1 MEELRLLV
9 PEGTPTSKLQ
19 GIIISCKGDKAK
31 LSIMVEDLWNSG
43 KMCLLDFT
51 IADSVDDGWEEIPDK
66 VKSKVGYF
74 LLLSKNRNI
83 VQMNLLQQMGNH
95 INLHKLLQ
103 KRRNPPRVHI
113 NQIIPI
119 HIKIEQFIHHL
130 NINQVKNL
138 QPTRNMINQILI
150 QITIHSSHNYTLDLI
165 NHPIQINL

>member
-1 MEELRLLV
+1 M
-9 PEGTPTSKLQ
+9 
-19 GIIISCKGDKAK
+19 
-31 LSIMVEDLWNSG
+31 
-43 KMCLLDFT
+43 DF
-51 IADSVDDGWEEIPDK
+51 ILADNVDDGWEEIPDK
-66 VKSKVGYF
+66 VKAKVGSF
-74 LLLSKNRNI
+74 LLFSINRNI
-83 VQMNLLQQMGNH
+83 VQMNLLQQMENH
-95 INLHKLLQ
+95 TNLHKLLQ

-150 QITIHSSHNYTLDLI
+150 QITIHSNHNYTLDLI

>member
-83 VQMNLLQQMGNH
+83 VQMNLLQQMENH

-119 HIKIEQFIHHL
+119 HIKIKQFIHHL

-138 QPTRNMINQILI
+138 QLTRNMINQILI
-150 QITIHSSHNYTLDLI
+150 QITVHSSHNYTLDLI

>member
-66 VKSKVGYF
+66 VKSKVGSF
-74 LLLSKNRNI
+74 LLFSKNRNI
-83 VQMNLLQQMGNH
+83 VQMNLLQQMENH

-119 HIKIEQFIHHL
+119 HIKIKQFIHHL

>member
-43 KMCLLDFT
+43 KMCLWDCT

-66 VKSKVGYF
+66 VKSKVGSF
-74 LLLSKNRNI
+74 LLFSKNRNI
-83 VQMNLLQQMGNH
+83 VQMNLLQQMENH

-150 QITIHSSHNYTLDLI
+150 QITVHSNHNYTLDLI

>member
-1 MEELRLLV
+1 M
-9 PEGTPTSKLQ
+9 
-19 GIIISCKGDKAK
+19 
-31 LSIMVEDLWNSG
+31 
-43 KMCLLDFT
+43 DF
-51 IADSVDDGWEEIPDK
+51 ILADNVDDGWEEIPDK
-66 VKSKVGYF
+66 VKSKVGSF
-74 LLLSKNRNI
+74 LLFPINRNI
-83 VQMNLLQQMGNH
+83 IQMNLLQQMENH

>member
-1 MEELRLLV
+1 
-9 PEGTPTSKLQ
+9 
-19 GIIISCKGDKAK
+19 
-31 LSIMVEDLWNSG
+31 MVEDLWNSG
-43 KMCLLDFT
+43 NMCLLDFT

-66 VKSKVGYF
+66 VKSKVGSF
-74 LLLSKNRNI
+74 LLFSNNRNI

-119 HIKIEQFIHHL
+119 HIKIKQFIHHL

-150 QITIHSSHNYTLDLI
+150 QITVHSSHNYTLDLI

>member
-1 MEELRLLV
+1 M
-9 PEGTPTSKLQ
+9 
-19 GIIISCKGDKAK
+19 
-31 LSIMVEDLWNSG
+31 
-43 KMCLLDFT
+43 DF
-51 IADSVDDGWEEIPDK
+51 ILADNVDDGWEEIPDK
-66 VKSKVGYF
+66 VKSKVGSF
-74 LLLSKNRNI
+74 LLFSINRNI
-83 VQMNLLQQMGNH
+83 MQMNLLQQMENH

-119 HIKIEQFIHHL
+119 HIKIKQFIHHL

-150 QITIHSSHNYTLDLI
+150 QITVHSSHNYTLDLI

>member
-1 MEELRLLV
+1 M
-9 PEGTPTSKLQ
+9 
-19 GIIISCKGDKAK
+19 
-31 LSIMVEDLWNSG
+31 
-43 KMCLLDFT
+43 DFT

-66 VKSKVGYF
+66 VKSKVGSF
-74 LLLSKNRNI
+74 LLISKNRNI